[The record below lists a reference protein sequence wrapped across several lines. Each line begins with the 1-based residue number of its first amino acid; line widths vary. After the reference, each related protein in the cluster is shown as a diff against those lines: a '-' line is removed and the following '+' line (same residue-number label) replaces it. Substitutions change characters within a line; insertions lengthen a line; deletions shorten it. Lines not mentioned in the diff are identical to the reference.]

1 VNTLD
6 TIAFARGALTRHRR
20 RTLLCL
26 LGVAV
31 GVAAV
36 ILLTSLGEGG
46 RRYVSAQFVDLGSN
60 ILILFPGRTETTG
73 FVPGVF
79 GTTHDLTLKDV
90 NALERRVPNLRRIA
104 PLAVGNDT
112 VSWSGRRRQVAVLGT
127 TSAMLDLRGLAIA
140 AGEFLP
146 GGPME
151 RDSPV
156 VVIGQKVAEELYPGT
171 NPLGTVMRIGDFRMR
186 VIGVL
191 TPRGVHMG
199 VDMDEIVIVP
209 VATCMRMF
217 DQHSLTRIFV
227 ETTSFGEIDAARA
240 AALVVLAERHD
251 GEEDVTCWTQDSVLG
266 SLSQILSVLTYALGG
281 IGAISLTVAGIG
293 IMNVMLVSVS
303 ERTREIG
310 LLKSLGAR
318 DAQIRTVFLAEA
330 VLLSTTGGLAG
341 LAIGWLVVRAIPL
354 LFPSF
359 HPAPPG
365 WAVLS
370 AVAVSVG
377 VGAVFGLLP
386 AAQATRL
393 DPLSA
398 LSKR

>member
-1 VNTLD
+1 MRFGD
-6 TIAFARGALTRHRR
+6 AIGFAAGALTTQTR
-20 RTLLCL
+20 RTILSL
-26 LGVAV
+26 LGVSI

-36 ILLTSLGEGG
+36 VLLTALGEGARG
-46 RRYVSAQFVDLGSN
+46 YVAAQFAGIGTNVLAV
-60 ILILFPGRTETTG
+60 
-73 FVPGVF
+73 VPGKVKT
-79 GTTHDLTLKDV
+79 GGMPPIGNTTTDLSIADAQ
-90 NALERRVPNLRRIA
+90 ALVRALPRARAAA
-104 PLAVGNDT
+104 PLVVGLDE
-112 VSWSGRRRQVAVLGT
+112 VAHGSRAR
-127 TSAMLDLRGLAIA
+127 SAMLAGTTAEMLEIRGLELAS
-140 AGEFLP
+140 GEFLP
-146 GGPME
+146 EGDWDRGGN
-151 RDSPV
+151 V
-156 VVIGQKVAEELYPGT
+156 VVLGARTASELFPGES
-171 NPLGTVMRIGDFRMR
+171 PLGAQVRVGDWRLR

-191 TPRGVHMG
+191 QERGMHMG
-199 VDMDEIVIVP
+199 SNLDEAVFVP
-209 VATCMRMF
+209 VATGMRML
-217 DQHSLTRIFV
+217 DRSSLFRVLLMLRSTDDI
-227 ETTSFGEIDAARA
+227 EPARRT
-240 AALVVLAERHD
+240 VDRVLRERH
-251 GEEDVTCWTQDSVLG
+251 GREDFTLITPDAVIGALT
-266 SLSQILSVLTYALGG
+266 QILSVLTLALSG
-281 IGAISLTVAGIG
+281 IAAISLGVAGIG